1 MMLKWQASKGET
13 EVGEATEEKR
23 QKRKAKIGEE
33 TGEEAGKEVE
43 VATGEE
49 QS

>member
-13 EVGEATEEKR
+13 KVGAAAEEKR
-23 QKRKAKIGEE
+23 QKRRAKTGEE

-43 VATGEE
+43 LGTGEK
-49 QS
+49 QR